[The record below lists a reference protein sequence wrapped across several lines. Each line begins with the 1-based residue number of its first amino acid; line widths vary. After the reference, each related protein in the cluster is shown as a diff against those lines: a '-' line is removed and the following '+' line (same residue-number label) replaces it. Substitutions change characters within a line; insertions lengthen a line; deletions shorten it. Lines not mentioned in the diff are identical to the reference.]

1 MVGDWKPTEP
11 VTGTMTFARD
21 ITITAIQLDGLR
33 KLHGGLTKDINVK

>member
-21 ITITAIQLDGLR
+21 ITMIAIELDELQ
-33 KLHGGLTKDINVK
+33 KLHGGLTKNVNVK